1 MLGFQIFHN
10 IYLNLSLKGKNSF
23 LGNVFGVDDVSVS
36 DFLIME
42 SKVIIRLFSQN
53 VFYQFVFLFDDGQSV
68 VTVDDRIVKGKIFVL
83 DDSCKDFN
91 LFIYLLAQCSCEK
104 DVYQLISQSL

>member
-23 LGNVFGVDDVSVS
+23 LGNIFGVDDVSVS
-36 DFLIME
+36 DFLIGKN
-42 SKVIIRLFSQN
+42 KVIIRLFSQN
-53 VFYQFVFLFDDGQSV
+53 VFYQFVFSFDDGQSV
-68 VTVDDRIVKGKIFVL
+68 VIVDGRIVKGKIFVL

-91 LFIYLLAQCSCEK
+91 LFIYLLARCSCEK